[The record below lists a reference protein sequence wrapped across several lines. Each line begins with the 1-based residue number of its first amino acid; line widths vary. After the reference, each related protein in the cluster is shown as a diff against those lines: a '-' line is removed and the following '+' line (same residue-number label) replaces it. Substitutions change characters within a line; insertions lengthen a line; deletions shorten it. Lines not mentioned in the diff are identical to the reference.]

1 MTCVRD
7 KKEPKEK
14 MEARSEK
21 NQIARRA
28 HGGAAGDEGIRAR
41 VRVYTQHAYARSIS
55 LLLPRGGEKAAMI
68 SVLLA
73 PTVRHLSLSLPLIT
87 PAALSLRIIRVGLSL
102 SLSLSR
108 SLSRRAGYVKVVSL
122 SRYTGAGVA
131 RLLSLRF
138 GG

>member
-102 SLSLSR
+102 SR